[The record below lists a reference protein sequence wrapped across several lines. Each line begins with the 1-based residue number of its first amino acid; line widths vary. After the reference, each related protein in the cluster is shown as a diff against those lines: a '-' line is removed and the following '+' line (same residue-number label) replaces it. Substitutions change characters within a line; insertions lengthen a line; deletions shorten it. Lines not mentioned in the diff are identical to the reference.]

1 MRIIY
6 KLKIFLHKIKNYYLR
21 KKNGAGCCDIYS
33 LYYYLGKKILK
44 PLKLFRK
51 NLNGFP
57 VAYIGKRQMTMKD
70 WENIIDK
77 MIYAF
82 ESIEL
87 DEKGKKV
94 NYKKQQE
101 GFKLFGKWFTHLFL

>member
-1 MRIIY
+1 
-6 KLKIFLHKIKNYYLR
+6 
-21 KKNGAGCCDIYS
+21 
-33 LYYYLGKKILK
+33 
-44 PLKLFRK
+44 
-51 NLNGFP
+51 
-57 VAYIGKRQMTMKD
+57 MKD